1 MLFSLAFWCV
11 FSYRREW
18 NGAAAV
24 MVGILHN
31 LQSAWFYLESQWKWY
46 ILVICGSMCLIS
58 MNVFEAGLLESGF
71 THTSVLC
78 KGMWCHVHLD
88 GSKMLRPETREYG
101 FASQICRLNK
111 SWNIQEA
118 TSGVISKYLM
128 KPVLKHLPGA
138 MPEILWSII

>member
-31 LQSAWFYLESQWKWY
+31 LQSSWFYLESQWKLY
-46 ILVICGSMCLIS
+46 ILVICGITCLIS
-58 MNVFEAGLLESGF
+58 MNVFEASLLESGF
-71 THTSVLC
+71 THTSVC
-78 KGMWCHVHLD
+78 VRECHVNVHLD
-88 GSKMLRPETREYG
+88 GNKMLRPETREYG

-111 SWNIQEA
+111 SWNIQEG
-118 TSGVISKYLM
+118 TSGLSSKYPM

-138 MPEILWSII
+138 IPEILWSII